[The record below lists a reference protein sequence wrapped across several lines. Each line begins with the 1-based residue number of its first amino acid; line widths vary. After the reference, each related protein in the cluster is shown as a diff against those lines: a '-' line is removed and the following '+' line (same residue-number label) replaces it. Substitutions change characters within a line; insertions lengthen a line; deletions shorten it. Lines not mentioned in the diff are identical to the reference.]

1 LSLKRKALF
10 GKTHASVPAEG
21 GGMSFIRERRAC
33 GTGDAAKS
41 SSSSALK
48 TTHGMNPRIST
59 SVSSIK
65 K

>member
-1 LSLKRKALF
+1 MGGRLALRSAPT
-10 GKTHASVPAEG
+10 G
-21 GGMSFIRERRAC
+21 FIRERRAC

-48 TTHGMNPRIST
+48 TTHGMDLRISM

>member
-1 LSLKRKALF
+1 MGGKLAALRSAPT
-10 GKTHASVPAEG
+10 G
-21 GGMSFIRERRAC
+21 FIRERRAC